1 MGLYLPDELNAES
14 SNAFLREFNTK
25 LDDSKEGDIITIYIN
40 SLGGD
45 VYSAL
50 GIIDMMHVAEKC
62 GYIIQTINVGLAAS
76 MAALILM
83 AGTKGYRK
91 GTTNSTIFVHPISY
105 DTKEELPRIR
115 VEYNELERLQKVI
128 HDLTAAYSDEKVK
141 ELINK
146 SGYLDSQEALQYNVI
161 DKII

>member
-1 MGLYLPDELNAES
+1 MGLYLPDELNAE
-14 SNAFLREFNTK
+14 NANTFLKDFTAN
-25 LDDSKEGDIITIYIN
+25 LDASEDGDMITIYIN

-50 GIIDMMHVAEKC
+50 GIIDMMHIAEKC
-62 GYIIQTINVGLAAS
+62 GYIIQTINIGLAAS

-91 GTTNSTIFVHPISY
+91 GTTHSTVFVHPVSY
-105 DTKEELPRIR
+105 EAKEELPRIR
-115 VEYNELERLQKVI
+115 TEYNELERIQKVI
-128 HDLTAAYSDEKVK
+128 LDLTATYSDEKVK
-141 ELINK
+141 KLINK
-146 SGYLDSQEALQYNVI
+146 SGYLNSQEALQYNII